1 MALKC
6 FTSIFNKNNNDNN
19 NYNDNENN
27 VLHPNFRW
35 TKNEEKEL
43 IDKIENNFTID
54 EVSLHNNRSINSI
67 QNRIKKIAYDLYI
80 EGNSVKNIVIKTKL
94 TEKQVNKIIINK
106 NKQYEN
112 KRKEYREKN
121 SEDIDF
127 KNEISNINNKLDQL
141 FNLLENQE
149 D

>member
-6 FTSIFNKNNNDNN
+6 FTSIFNKNINTNNE
-19 NYNDNENN
+19 NENN
-27 VLHPNFRW
+27 DLHPNLRW

-54 EVSLHNNRSINSI
+54 EVSLHHNRSINSI

-80 EGNSVKNIVIKTKL
+80 EGNSVKNIIIKTKL
-94 TEKQVNKIIINK
+94 TEKQVNKIINSK
-106 NKQYEN
+106 NKQYEK

-127 KNEISNINNKLDQL
+127 KNEISNINDKLDQL
-141 FNLLENQE
+141 FNLLENHE

>member
-6 FTSIFNKNNNDNN
+6 FTSILNKNINTDT
-19 NYNDNENN
+19 NENN
-27 VLHPNFRW
+27 DLHPNFRW

-54 EVSLHNNRSINSI
+54 ELSLHHNRSINSI

-80 EGNSVKNIVIKTKL
+80 EGNSVKNIIIKTKL
-94 TEKQVNKIIINK
+94 TEKQINKIINNK
-106 NKQYEN
+106 NKQYEK

-121 SEDIDF
+121 HEDIDF
-127 KNEISNINNKLDQL
+127 KNEISNINDKLDQL

>member
-6 FTSIFNKNNNDNN
+6 FTSIFNKNINTDT
-19 NYNDNENN
+19 NENN
-27 VLHPNFRW
+27 DLHPNFRW

-54 EVSLHNNRSINSI
+54 ELSLHHNRSINSI

-80 EGNSVKNIVIKTKL
+80 EGNSVKNIIIKTKL
-94 TEKQVNKIIINK
+94 TEKQINKIINNK
-106 NKQYEN
+106 NKQYEK

-121 SEDIDF
+121 HEDIDF
-127 KNEISNINNKLDQL
+127 KNEISNINDKLDQL